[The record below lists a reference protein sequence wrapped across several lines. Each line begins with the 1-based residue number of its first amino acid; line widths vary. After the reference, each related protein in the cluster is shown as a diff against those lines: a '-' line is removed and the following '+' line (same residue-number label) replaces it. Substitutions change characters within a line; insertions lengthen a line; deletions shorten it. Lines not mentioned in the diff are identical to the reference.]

1 MLQYLSNAFNDPSNP
16 WYYVIGLLFLLAI
29 FGALAVYVI
38 LSAKK
43 NKGDEQKKDEQPDN
57 VDSTQTDKPETS
69 EAVADGTETVSDT
82 QEPSDK

>member
-38 LSAKK
+38 FSGKK
-43 NKGDEQKKDEQPDN
+43 KPDEQKKDEQSEN
-57 VDSTQTDKPETS
+57 TDTVQPNAEQS
-69 EAVADGTETVSDT
+69 GELEGTDTVSDP